1 MISASLNF
9 GSTGSR
15 GGNAGGCF
23 SLGGVPNAAHINMIA
38 VNPTGKGNLQAFPV
52 GAGTGVGL
60 SVNYNKIRT
69 NLANASTVQKD
80 TGTGQDICVA
90 SNFSS
95 VQTVIDILGYTT
107 IQRHK
112 IIELKDGVFYFAA
125 LFPNECMC

>member
-1 MISASLNF
+1 
-9 GSTGSR
+9 
-15 GGNAGGCF
+15 
-23 SLGGVPNAAHINMIA
+23 MIA

-60 SVNYNKIRT
+60 SVNYNTIDT
-69 NLANASTVQKD
+69 NLDNASTVQKD

-95 VQTVIDILGYTT
+95 VQTVIDFLGYTT
-107 IQRHK
+107 IQHHN
-112 IIELKDGVFYFAA
+112 IIELKDGVFYFSA